1 MNIKITKDRKISV
14 CQLIT
19 DVEWVDKMR
28 KAFSINVKA
37 WDVVPMY
44 FMDISLA
51 QTEKVIMQDALGNDV
66 EVVQIKKDVNDKIL
80 YETRSNDCCLY
91 WKQTLRQVSIELPE
105 FEYEDL

>member
-1 MNIKITKDRKISV
+1 MNIHITKDRKINVS
-14 CQLIT
+14 QLIT

-28 KAFSINVKA
+28 KSFAIDVKI
-37 WDVVPMY
+37 WDVIPMY

-51 QTEKVIMQDALGNDV
+51 QTEKVIMQDAEGADI
-66 EVVQIKKDVNDKIL
+66 EVVQIKKDVNDKIM

-91 WKQTLRQVSIELPE
+91 GKETLHKVSIILPE